1 MKQNFWL
8 LVVTIVAVIASC
20 DTKNEKIDQEI
31 SSNNAIQKLEELTGL
46 KWKSVDLDTMK
57 IKPGYIPYDSLVIWA
72 QNQHNEVI
80 SRVDTPLTYDYS
92 LVRWKRKGGI
102 AILSTEIFQLSYKFP
117 AKINFELNLK
127 TENGTTEYYLNA
139 KFNFESLYSPTL
151 EVDYLNHMVLD
162 LLNKNT
168 LILTKNSVSHL
179 MYTSLVIVV

>member
-1 MKQNFWL
+1 
-8 LVVTIVAVIASC
+8 
-20 DTKNEKIDQEI
+20 
-31 SSNNAIQKLEELTGL
+31 
-46 KWKSVDLDTMK
+46 MK

-139 KFNFESLYSPTL
+139 KFNFESLFAYIGGRLL
-151 EVDYLNHMVLD
+151 ESYGFGPIKQEYLDSSKEFRLTFDVHFIGYCKVNGKNYATSFDLHVMLD
-162 LLNKNT
+162 ISSKPYQYFNYGDPVT
-168 LILTKNSVSHL
+168 HRLTISI
-179 MYTSLVIVV
+179 TF